1 MSSDDFTLPNQ
12 DEQFS
17 AVQLR
22 ERIAE
27 QLLEEAKKAAA
38 EERQK
43 DEGLREAYDAFM
55 ARKLTDEDRA
65 RYRRMVESAVR
76 QGLFEIELIRF
87 PAEYLTDHGRRIN
100 NGASDW
106 QVSLTGFAKSLHESF
121 ELFELGDRGFKFL
134 ARVLNYPKGYI
145 GDIGLYVSWK

>member
-1 MSSDDFTLPNQ
+1 MNSDDFTIQ
-12 DEQFS
+12 EGQFS
-17 AVQLR
+17 AEQLR

-27 QLLEEAKKAAA
+27 QLLEEAKKVAA

-43 DEGLREAYDAFM
+43 DKSLKEAFDAFM
-55 ARKLTDEDRA
+55 ARKLTDDDRA
-65 RYRRMVESAVR
+65 RYRRMIESAVR
-76 QGLFEIELIRF
+76 QDLFEIELIRF

-106 QVSLTGFAKSLHESF
+106 QVSLTGFAKSLHENF
-121 ELFELGDRGFKFL
+121 ELLELGGRGFKFI

-145 GDIGLYVSWK
+145 GDVGLYVSWK

>member
-43 DEGLREAYDAFM
+43 DEGLKEAYDAFM

>member
-1 MSSDDFTLPNQ
+1 MSSDDFTLQ
-12 DEQFS
+12 DQQFS

-22 ERIAE
+22 EKIAE
-27 QLLEEAKKAAA
+27 QLLEEAKKTAE

-43 DEGLREAYDAFM
+43 DEGLKEAYDAFM
-55 ARKLTDEDRA
+55 ARTLTDEDRA